1 MTGIRLPCDAA
12 QVSSSPQSEQC
23 SKTTGR
29 AVLLTTILGSTMTFI
44 DGSVVN
50 VALPVLRAKLNA
62 SAGEAQWIIESYM
75 LFLSSLLL
83 VGGALGDRWGRR
95 KVFVAGTVI
104 FTAASVWC
112 GLTSG
117 VRQLVFARGVQGIG
131 AALLVPGSLALISA
145 NFTKE
150 NRGRAIGTW
159 AGFTS
164 ITAGIGPLIGGWFT
178 DHLSWRWIFFLNAPL
193 AVVVVA
199 VAVSRIPESR
209 GKAETGR
216 IDWAGGLLATAGL
229 FGLVFGLVEGGSRGF
244 ATTRVVASLALS
256 VASLLGFVGV
266 ERFGKSPM
274 MPPSLFRSRTFTGAN
289 LLTLCLYCAL
299 GAATFALPFNLIQVH
314 QYTVVQAAASLL
326 PFVAVMALLSSWAGQ
341 LVSRYGPRLPLSI
354 GPTVAAAGF
363 LLLARATSGGSYW
376 SNILPGVLVMSLG
389 MAISVAPLTTTVMTS
404 VSEGHAGVASGI
416 NNATSRVAMLIAVAV
431 AGLVSGESFASG
443 LTRVSWLSATL
454 SLVAAGC
461 ALLLI
466 RPARAGQQATF

>member
-1 MTGIRLPCDAA
+1 MTGSQLPCDAA
-12 QVSSSPQSEQC
+12 LVDSALESDQC
-23 SKTTGR
+23 AKATGR
-29 AVLLTTILGSTMTFI
+29 AVLVATILGSTMTFI

-50 VALPVLRAKLNA
+50 VALPILRAKLGA
-62 SAGEAQWIIESYM
+62 TAGEAQWIIESYM

-95 KVFVAGTVI
+95 RVFVAGTAI

-112 GLTSG
+112 GLTSS
-117 VRQLVFARGVQGIG
+117 VRQLVVARGVQGIG

-164 ITAGIGPLIGGWFT
+164 ITAGIGPLIGGWLT
-178 DHLSWRWIFFLNAPL
+178 DQLSWRWIFFLNVPL

-199 VAVSRIPESR
+199 VAVWRVPESR
-209 GKAETGR
+209 GDAETGR

-229 FGLVFGLVEGGSRGF
+229 FGLVFGLVEGGSHGF
-244 ATTRVVASLALS
+244 ATTSVIGSLVFAAAALL
-256 VASLLGFVGV
+256 AFVGV

-274 MPPSLFRSRTFTGAN
+274 MPTSLFRSRTFTGAN

-299 GAATFALPFNLIQVH
+299 GAAMFVLPFNLIQVH
-314 QYTVVQAAASLL
+314 HYSVMQAAAALL
-326 PFVAVMALLSSWAGQ
+326 PFVAVMALLSRWAGQ
-341 LVSRYGPRLPLSI
+341 LVSRYGPRLPLTI
-354 GPTVAAAGF
+354 GPTVAAMGL
-363 LLLARATSGGSYW
+363 LLLARATNDGSYW
-376 SNILPGVLVMSLG
+376 TNILPGVLVMSLG

-404 VSEGHAGVASGI
+404 VAEGHAGLASGI
-416 NNATSRVAMLIAVAV
+416 NNATSRVAQLIAVAV
-431 AGLVSGESFASG
+431 AGLVSGDSFATG

-454 SLVAAGC
+454 SLLAAGC
-461 ALLLI
+461 AVLLI
-466 RPARAGQQATF
+466 RPAGTGHRATP

>member
-1 MTGIRLPCDAA
+1 
-12 QVSSSPQSEQC
+12 
-23 SKTTGR
+23 
-29 AVLLTTILGSTMTFI
+29 MTFI

-62 SAGEAQWIIESYM
+62 GAGEAQWIIESYM

-95 KVFVAGTVI
+95 RVFVAGTMI
-104 FTAASVWC
+104 FTVASVWC
-112 GLTSG
+112 GLTSS
-117 VRQLVFARGVQGIG
+117 VRQLVIARGVQGIG

-164 ITAGIGPLIGGWFT
+164 ITAGIGPLIGGWLT
-178 DHLSWRWIFFLNAPL
+178 DHLSWRWIFFLNVPL
-193 AVVVVA
+193 AIVVVA
-199 VAVSRIPESR
+199 VAVWRVPESR
-209 GKAETGR
+209 GEAETGR

-244 ATTRVVASLALS
+244 ATTRVIGSLVLAGM
-256 VASLLGFVGV
+256 ALLGFVAV

-274 MPPSLFRSRTFTGAN
+274 MPPRLFQSRTFTGAN

-299 GAATFALPFNLIQVH
+299 GATTFVLPFNLIQVH
-314 QYTVVQAAASLL
+314 HYSVVQAAAALL

-341 LVSRYGPRLPLSI
+341 LVSRYGPRLPLTI

-363 LLLARATSGGSYW
+363 LLLARATNGGSYW
-376 SNILPGVLVMSLG
+376 TSILPGVLVMSLG

-404 VSEGHAGVASGI
+404 VSEGHAGLASGI

-431 AGLVSGESFASG
+431 AGLVSGESFAAG

-454 SLVAAGC
+454 SLIAAGC
-461 ALLLI
+461 AVLLI
-466 RPARAGQQATF
+466 QSTRVAHQAAL